1 MGSSDADRDWLR
13 RDNTVLMQVHGAS
26 VLGLGLV
33 AISAAQF
40 EYADPRYNFFL
51 LFLGSAVAYSN
62 DLRNRVMCAR
72 RNMIAKCML
81 GLHILLSYA
90 LLQDWKPVYTTR
102 ALLCQDSPICVSK
115 ADSRRIVFQGGQT
128 PTPVMLAI
136 GVLSFLYSLCC
147 AAFPDSDPPTITS
160 PRSKLNHDKKT
171 I

>member
-1 MGSSDADRDWLR
+1 MARACWVWVWSRLVLLNS
-13 RDNTVLMQVHGAS
+13 NTPTQGIPFFS
-26 VLGLGLV
+26 CF
-33 AISAAQF
+33 SAPWWHTATT
-40 EYADPRYNFFL
+40 
-51 LFLGSAVAYSN
+51 YSN

-102 ALLCQDSPICVSK
+102 ALLCQDSPICVSE

>member
-1 MGSSDADRDWLR
+1 VGSSDADRDWLR

-40 EYADPRYNFFL
+40 EYADPRYTVLL

-62 DLRNRVMCAR
+62 DLRNSVMCAR

-102 ALLCQDSPICVSK
+102 ARLCQDSPICVSE
-115 ADSRRIVFQGGQT
+115 ADSRRILFRGAKLQPLSCWQSGFYHFYTLSAAPPSLTATRQQL
-128 PTPVMLAI
+128 PPLAP
-136 GVLSFLYSLCC
+136 S
-147 AAFPDSDPPTITS
+147 
-160 PRSKLNHDKKT
+160 
-171 I
+171 